1 MSEDRNR
8 FELVGTLEDAAEVP
22 YGSEGKSLA
31 NITVRTTTTNWRDE
45 LEDVDVVL
53 SVFGKDRDK
62 CLNVGLG
69 RRVQVLG
76 HLTCVPGKTG
86 GMFLRAAVDKVTF
99 AAQAGVDKT
108 ARRDTPARRPPETS
122 TRRLAPRAPDC
133 EDDIPF

>member
-8 FELVGTLEDAAEVP
+8 FELVGTLEDATEVP

-31 NITVRTTTTNWRDE
+31 NITVRTTITNWRDE

-62 CLNVGLG
+62 CLNVSLG

-76 HLTCVPGKTG
+76 HLTCAPGKSG
-86 GMFLRAAVDKVTF
+86 GMFLRAAVDQIAF
-99 AAQAGVDKT
+99 AGREGVDKT
-108 ARRDTPARRPPETS
+108 ARRETPARRPPEAS
-122 TRRLAPRAPDC
+122 TRRPAPPAPDY